1 MAATHEPA
9 SPPAPVGEPGSA
21 PRRDLPS
28 GAQLE
33 GGEMGP
39 ASLSESCRSP
49 GAPPDALGGGA
60 GSHVAAS
67 PPSSGLGARAAL
79 ASPGGWCASRS
90 GT

>member
-39 ASLSESCRSP
+39 ASLSEWCRSP
-49 GAPPDALGGGA
+49 GAPRMPSVEALGHT
-60 GSHVAAS
+60 SPHPHPLPAS
-67 PPSSGLGARAAL
+67 APEPR
-79 ASPGGWCASRS
+79 
-90 GT
+90 